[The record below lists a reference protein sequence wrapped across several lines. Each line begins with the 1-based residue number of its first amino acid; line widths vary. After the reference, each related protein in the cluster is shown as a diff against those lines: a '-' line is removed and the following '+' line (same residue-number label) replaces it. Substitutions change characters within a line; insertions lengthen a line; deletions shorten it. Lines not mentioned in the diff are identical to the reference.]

1 MTEPRAVP
9 PKPVSVDFATPEA
22 INFAFTE
29 TFRRMQSKNHRI
41 FSEIPK
47 EHEVSEGEI
56 VFFDN
61 ESGTSRLY
69 VKLNGS
75 LFYVNLS

>member
-41 FSEIPK
+41 FSQPRAQA
-47 EHEVSEGEI
+47 SRRRL
-56 VFFDN
+56 
-61 ESGTSRLY
+61 SGNRTFPQSGKFITDWL
-69 VKLNGS
+69 LLG
-75 LFYVNLS
+75 